1 MAMFQYQALTQAGRL
16 MTGQLEAGSS
26 DEAQTLLGQMNL
38 TVDSLEKVKKTT
50 LKTAVGRNEF
60 LLFNQQ
66 LASITKA
73 GIPLEQGLREVSHDI
88 ASPKMRKLIEE
99 VAQDLESGMGIDE
112 AFSKRQTQFPM
123 LYSRILKAGV
133 ETGRL
138 SEMLTS
144 LNRHID
150 LGNQT
155 RRIIGEAMA
164 YPGVILLFAAM
175 ILTGVFQFIIPQFE
189 SILSEMVGGSGRLNP
204 ITSAVLAIGGNAL
217 PFWVGLACAV
227 GAIVLI
233 LSALSTNVR
242 GRRFRESLL
251 CQIPVVGRIYKQGT
265 LGRFSEAMAILISS
279 GSDMGTSL
287 RLAAQTTSSEQ
298 LILESDLLADQM
310 EQGRS
315 VLEAGQVCRVIPRFF
330 LYSIQLGM
338 QRNELQDNLYSL
350 SSMYSDQA
358 RQGQSR
364 LQSVLLPAMVI
375 LVGGVVAL
383 AVLAIFLPMIQ
394 VVTSLSSAG

>member
-1 MAMFQYQALTQAGRL
+1 MAMFQYQALTQEGRL
-16 MTGQLEAGSS
+16 MTGQMEAGSS
-26 DEAQTLLGQMNL
+26 DEAQTLLAQMEL
-38 TVDSLEKVKKTT
+38 TVDSLEKVKKARP
-50 LKTAVGRNEF
+50 KTAVGRNEF

-73 GIPLEQGLREVSHDI
+73 GIPLEQGLREVARDI
-88 ASPKMRKLIEE
+88 SSSKMRKLIDD
-99 VAQDLESGMGIDE
+99 VAQDLESGMDIDQ
-112 AFSKRQTQFPM
+112 AFSKRQARFPV

-155 RRIIGEAMA
+155 RRIIAEAMA
-164 YPGVILLFAAM
+164 YPGVILLLAAV

-189 SILSEMVGGSGRLNP
+189 VVLHEMVGGQLNP
-204 ITSAVLAIGGNAL
+204 LSSAILAIGGNVL
-217 PFWVGLACAV
+217 PFWVGLACVV
-227 GAIVLI
+227 GAVVLI
-233 LSALSTNVR
+233 LSSLSTNVR
-242 GRRFRESLL
+242 GRRFRESLIRH
-251 CQIPVVGRIYKQGT
+251 IPVVGRIYEQGT
-265 LGRFSEAMAILISS
+265 LGRFSEAMAILICA
-279 GSDMGTSL
+279 GSDMSTSL
-287 RLAAQTTSSEQ
+287 RLAAQSTSSEQ
-298 LILESDLLADQM
+298 LILESDLLATKM
-310 EQGRS
+310 EQGKP
-315 VLEAGQVCRVIPRFF
+315 VLEAGQFCRVIPRFF

-350 SSMYSDQA
+350 GNMYSDKA

-364 LQSVLLPAMVI
+364 LQSVLLPSMVI

-394 VVTSLSSAG
+394 VITSLSSAG

>member
-1 MAMFQYQALTQAGRL
+1 
-16 MTGQLEAGSS
+16 MTGQLEAASP
-26 DEAQTLLGQMNL
+26 DEAQASLEQMSL
-38 TVDSLEKVKKTT
+38 TVDSLEKVKKVA

-66 LASITKA
+66 LASITQA
-73 GIPLEQGLREVSHDI
+73 GIPLEQGLREVARDI
-88 ASPKMRKLIEE
+88 QSPKMRKLIED
-99 VAQDLESGMGIDE
+99 VAQDLESGMGIDQ
-112 AFSKRQTQFPM
+112 AFNERKTQFPM
-123 LYSRILKAGV
+123 LYARILKAGV

-155 RRIIGEAMA
+155 RRIIVEAMA
-164 YPGVILLFAAM
+164 YPGIILLFAAI

-189 SILSEMVGGSGRLNP
+189 SVLNDMVGGSLNP
-204 ITSAVLAIGGNAL
+204 ITDAVLALGGNVL
-217 PFWVGLACAV
+217 PFWAGLVCAV
-227 GAIVLI
+227 GAVVLI
-233 LSALSTNVR
+233 LMAMSTDVR
-242 GRRFRESLL
+242 GRRVKESIVRG
-251 CQIPVVGRIYKQGT
+251 IPVVGRIFKQGT
-265 LGRFSEAMAILISS
+265 LGRFSEAMAILVSS
-279 GSDMGTSL
+279 GADMATSI
-287 RLAAQTTSSEQ
+287 RLASQTTSSEQ
-298 LILESDLLADQM
+298 LILESDLLADQI
-310 EQGRS
+310 EQGKP
-315 VLEAGQVCRVIPRFF
+315 VLEAGQFCRVIPRFF
-330 LYSIQLGM
+330 LYSMQLGI

-350 SSMYSDQA
+350 SNMYSDQA

>member
-1 MAMFQYQALTQAGRL
+1 MAMFQYQALTQSGRL

-38 TVDSLEKVKKTT
+38 TVDSLEKVKKTA

-73 GIPLEQGLREVSHDI
+73 GIPLEQGLREVSRDI
-88 ASPKMRKLIEE
+88 GSPKMRKLIED
-99 VAQDLESGMGIDE
+99 VAHDLESGMGIDQ
-112 AFSKRQTQFPM
+112 AFGRRETQFPM

-164 YPGVILLFAAM
+164 YPGVILLFAAI

-189 SILSEMVGGSGRLNP
+189 SILTEMAGGGLNP
-204 ITSAVLAIGGNAL
+204 ITSAVLAIGGNVL
-217 PFWVGLACAV
+217 PFWVGLVCAV
-227 GAIVLI
+227 GAVVLI

-242 GRRFRESLL
+242 GRRFRESLVR
-251 CQIPVVGRIYKQGT
+251 QIPVVGRIYKQGT

-279 GSDMGTSL
+279 GSDMAASL

-315 VLEAGQVCRVIPRFF
+315 VLEAGQFCRVIPRFF

-364 LQSVLLPAMVI
+364 LQSVLLPSMVI

-383 AVLAIFLPMIQ
+383 AVLAIFLPLIQ

>member
-1 MAMFQYQALTQAGRL
+1 MAMFQYQALTQEGRL
-16 MTGQLEAGSS
+16 MTGQLEASS
-26 DEAQTLLGQMNL
+26 PDEAQTQLEQMTL
-38 TVDSLEKVKKTT
+38 TVDSLEKVKKSFS
-50 LKTAVGRNEF
+50 KTAVGRNEF

-73 GIPLEQGLREVSHDI
+73 GIPLEQGLREVSRDI
-88 ASPKMRKLIEE
+88 ASPKMRKLIQE
-99 VAQDLESGMGIDE
+99 VAHDLESGMDIDQ
-112 AFSKRQTQFPM
+112 AFSKRETQFPM

-155 RRIIGEAMA
+155 RRIIVEAMT
-164 YPGVILLFAAM
+164 YPAVILLFAAV

-189 SILSEMVGGSGRLNP
+189 AVLNDMVGGSLNP
-204 ITSAVLAIGGNAL
+204 ITSTVLAIGGNVL
-217 PFWVGLACAV
+217 PFWVGLACAI
-227 GAIVLI
+227 GAVMLI
-233 LSALSTNVR
+233 LFAMSTNVR
-242 GRRFRESLL
+242 GRRVRESLIRR
-251 CQIPVVGRIYKQGT
+251 IPVVGRIYEQGT
-265 LGRFSEAMAILISS
+265 LGRFSEAMGILICS
-279 GSDMGTSL
+279 GSDMSTSL

-310 EQGRS
+310 EQGKP
-315 VLEAGQVCRVIPRFF
+315 VLEAGQFCRVIPRFF

-350 SSMYSDQA
+350 SGMYSEQA

-383 AVLAIFLPMIQ
+383 AVLAVFLPMIQ

>member
-1 MAMFQYQALTQAGRL
+1 MFQYQALTQEGRL
-16 MTGQLEAGSS
+16 MTGRVEAGTSE
-26 DEAQTLLGQMNL
+26 EAHATLTQMKL
-38 TVDSLEKVKKTT
+38 TVDSLEKVKKTAS
-50 LKTAVGRNEF
+50 KTVVGRNEF

-73 GIPLEQGLREVSHDI
+73 GIPLEQGLREVARDI
-88 ASPKMRKLIEE
+88 SSPKMRRLIEE
-99 VAQDLESGMGIDE
+99 VAKDLESGMEIDQ
-112 AFSKRQTQFPM
+112 AFSKRQSQFPM

-155 RRIIGEAMA
+155 RRIIIEAMA
-164 YPGVILLFAAM
+164 YPGMVLLIAAV
-175 ILTGVFQFIIPQFE
+175 ILTGVFQFIIPQFAE
-189 SILSEMVGGSGRLNP
+189 TLHEMVGGSQLNP
-204 ITSAVLAIGGNAL
+204 ITTAILAVGGNVL
-217 PFWVGLACAV
+217 PFWAGLVCLV
-227 GAIVLI
+227 GAIALI
-233 LSALSTNVR
+233 FSAFGTNVR
-242 GRRFRESLL
+242 GRQWRESFIR
-251 CQIPVVGRIYKQGT
+251 CIPVVGRIYEQGT
-265 LGRFSEAMAILISS
+265 LGRFSEAMAILICA
-279 GSDMGTSL
+279 GTDMGSSL
-287 RLAAQTTSSEQ
+287 RLAAQSTSSEQ

-310 EQGRS
+310 EQGTP
-315 VLEAGQVCRVIPRFF
+315 VLEAGQFCRVIPRFF

-338 QRNELQDNLYSL
+338 QRNELQDNLHNL
-350 SSMYSDQA
+350 SSMYSGQA

-383 AVLAIFLPMIQ
+383 AVLAVFLPMIG
-394 VVTSLSSAG
+394 VITSLSSAG

>member
-26 DEAQTLLGQMNL
+26 DEAQTQLGEMNL
-38 TVDSLEKVKKTT
+38 TVDSLQKIKKAT

-73 GIPLEQGLREVSHDI
+73 GIPLEQGLREVSRDI

-112 AFSKRQTQFPM
+112 AFTKRERQFPM

-155 RRIIGEAMA
+155 RRIIGEAVA
-164 YPGVILLFAAM
+164 YPGVILLFAAI

-189 SILSEMVGGSGRLNP
+189 SILSEMAGGRLNP
-204 ITSAVLAIGGNAL
+204 ITSAVLAIGGNVL
-217 PFWVGLACAV
+217 PFWVGLVCAV
-227 GAIVLI
+227 GAVVLI
-233 LSALSTNVR
+233 LTALSTNVR

-251 CQIPVVGRIYKQGT
+251 RQIPVVGRIYKQGT

-310 EQGRS
+310 EQGQP
-315 VLEAGQVCRVIPRFF
+315 VLEAGQFCRVIPRFF

-375 LVGGVVAL
+375 LVGGVVAVAIL
-383 AVLAIFLPMIQ
+383 AMFLPMIQ

>member
-26 DEAQTLLGQMNL
+26 DEAQTQLGEMNL
-38 TVDSLEKVKKTT
+38 TVDSLQKIKKAT
-50 LKTAVGRNEF
+50 LKTSVGRNEF

-73 GIPLEQGLREVSHDI
+73 GIPLEQGLREVSRDI

-112 AFSKRQTQFPM
+112 AFTKRESQFPM

-164 YPGVILLFAAM
+164 YPGVILLFAAI
-175 ILTGVFQFIIPQFE
+175 ILTGVFQFIMPQFQ
-189 SILSEMVGGSGRLNP
+189 SILNEMAGGSLNP
-204 ITSAVLAIGGNAL
+204 ITSAVLAIGGNVL
-217 PFWVGLACAV
+217 PFWVGLACAA
-227 GAIVLI
+227 GAVMLI
-233 LSALSTNVR
+233 LTALSTNVR

-251 CQIPVVGRIYKQGT
+251 RQIPVVGRIYKQGT

-310 EQGRS
+310 EQGQP
-315 VLEAGQVCRVIPRFF
+315 VLEAGQFCRVIPRFF

-375 LVGGVVAL
+375 LVGGVVAVAIL
-383 AVLAIFLPMIQ
+383 AMFLPMIQ

>member
-1 MAMFQYQALTQAGRL
+1 MFQYQALTQEGRL
-16 MTGQLEAGSS
+16 MTGQLEASS
-26 DEAQTLLGQMNL
+26 PDEAQTQLEQMTL
-38 TVDSLEKVKKTT
+38 TVDSLEKVKKSFS
-50 LKTAVGRNEF
+50 KTAVGRNEF

-73 GIPLEQGLREVSHDI
+73 GIPLEQGLREVSRDI
-88 ASPKMRKLIEE
+88 ASPKMRKLIQE
-99 VAQDLESGMGIDE
+99 VAHDLESGMDIDQ
-112 AFSKRQTQFPM
+112 AFSKRETQFPM

-155 RRIIGEAMA
+155 RRIIVEAMT
-164 YPGVILLFAAM
+164 YPAVILLFAAV

-189 SILSEMVGGSGRLNP
+189 AVLNDMVGGSLNP
-204 ITSAVLAIGGNAL
+204 ITSTVLAIGGNVL
-217 PFWVGLACAV
+217 PFWVGLACAI
-227 GAIVLI
+227 GAVMLI
-233 LSALSTNVR
+233 LFAMSTNVR
-242 GRRFRESLL
+242 GRRVRESLIRR
-251 CQIPVVGRIYKQGT
+251 IPVVGRIYEQGT
-265 LGRFSEAMAILISS
+265 LGRFSEAMGILICS
-279 GSDMGTSL
+279 GSDMSTSL

-310 EQGRS
+310 EQGKP
-315 VLEAGQVCRVIPRFF
+315 VLEAGQFCRVIPRFF

-350 SSMYSDQA
+350 SGMYSEQA

-383 AVLAIFLPMIQ
+383 AVLAVFLPMIQ

>member
-1 MAMFQYQALTQAGRL
+1 MAMFQYQALTREGRL
-16 MTGQLEAGSS
+16 MTGCVEAGTS
-26 DEAQTLLGQMNL
+26 DEAHTTLEQMKL
-38 TVDSLEKVKKTT
+38 TVDSLEKVKQTVSKTV
-50 LKTAVGRNEF
+50 VGRNEF

-73 GIPLEQGLREVSHDI
+73 GIPLEQGLREVARDI
-88 ASPKMRKLIEE
+88 ASPKMRRLIEE
-99 VAQDLESGMGIDE
+99 VAEDLESGMEIDQ
-112 AFSKRQTQFPM
+112 AFGKRQTQFPA

-138 SEMLTS
+138 GEMLTS

-155 RRIIGEAMA
+155 RRIITEAMA
-164 YPGVILLFAAM
+164 YPGVILLFAAI

-189 SILSEMVGGSGRLNP
+189 VILNDMVGGSLNP
-204 ITSAVLAIGGNAL
+204 ITSAVLAVGGNVL
-217 PFWVGLACAV
+217 PFWAGLVCAV
-227 GAIVLI
+227 GAVVLI
-233 LSALSTNVR
+233 LSAMSTNVR
-242 GRRFRESLL
+242 GRRVKESLIRG
-251 CQIPVVGRIYKQGT
+251 IPVVGRIYKQGT
-265 LGRFSEAMAILISS
+265 LGRFSEAMAILINS
-279 GSDMGTSL
+279 GSDMSTSL

-298 LILESDLLADQM
+298 LIQESDLLADQM
-310 EQGRS
+310 EQGRP
-315 VLEAGQVCRVIPRFF
+315 VMEAGQFCQVIPRFF
-330 LYSIQLGM
+330 LYSLQLGM

-350 SSMYSDQA
+350 STMYSDQA

-383 AVLAIFLPMIQ
+383 AILAIFLPMIQ
-394 VVTSLSSAG
+394 VVTSLST

>member
-1 MAMFQYQALTQAGRL
+1 MFQYQALTQEGRL
-16 MTGQLEAGSS
+16 MTGRVEAGTS
-26 DEAQTLLGQMNL
+26 DEARTTLSEMKL
-38 TVDSLEKVKKTT
+38 TLDSLEKVKQAASKTV
-50 LKTAVGRNEF
+50 VGRNEF

-73 GIPLEQGLREVSHDI
+73 GIPLEQGLREVARDI
-88 ASPKMRKLIEE
+88 SSPKMRKLIEE
-99 VAQDLESGMGIDE
+99 VAKDLEGGMGIDQ
-112 AFSKRQTQFPM
+112 AFSQRETHFPA

-155 RRIIGEAMA
+155 RRIIIEAMA
-164 YPGVILLFAAM
+164 YPGMVLLIAAI
-175 ILTGVFQFIIPQFE
+175 ILTGVFQFIIPQFAE
-189 SILSEMVGGSGRLNP
+189 TLHEMVGGELNG
-204 ITSAVLAIGGNAL
+204 ITTAILAVGGNVL
-217 PFWVGLACAV
+217 PFWAGVVCLA
-227 GAIVLI
+227 GATVLI
-233 LSALSTNVR
+233 FSALGTNVR
-242 GRRFRESLL
+242 GRQWRESFIR
-251 CQIPVVGRIYKQGT
+251 CIPVVGRIYEQGT
-265 LGRFSEAMAILISS
+265 LGRFSEAMAILICA
-279 GSDMGTSL
+279 GTDMGSSL
-287 RLAAQTTSSEQ
+287 RLAAQSTSSEQ
-298 LILESDLLADQM
+298 LIVESDLLADQM
-310 EQGRS
+310 EQGTP
-315 VLEAGQVCRVIPRFF
+315 VLEAGQFCRVIPRFF

-338 QRNELQDNLYSL
+338 QRNELQDNLHNL
-350 SSMYSDQA
+350 STMYSGQA

-383 AVLAIFLPMIQ
+383 AVLAVFLPMIQ